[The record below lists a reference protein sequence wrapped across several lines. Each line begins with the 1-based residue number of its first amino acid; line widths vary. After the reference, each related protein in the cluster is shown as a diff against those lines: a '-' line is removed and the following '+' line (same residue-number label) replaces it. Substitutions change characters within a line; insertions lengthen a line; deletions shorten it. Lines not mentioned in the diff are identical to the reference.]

1 MKILTIV
8 PAHNEEPTLDS
19 CINGIRN
26 QTIETDILVVCDNC
40 TDKTEQLAQSLE
52 VNTLKTINNVHKKS
66 GNGHSDGLGWNWRI
80 LRDSIRNRV
89 STRLAHCQWGLPVN
103 LNC

>member
-66 GNGHSDGLGWNWRI
+66 G
-80 LRDSIRNRV
+80 
-89 STRLAHCQWGLPVN
+89 A
-103 LNC
+103 LNQALDKYLL

>member
-66 GNGHSDGLGWNWRI
+66 GALNQALDKYLLEGFDLAP
-80 LRDSIRNRV
+80 IRRALN
-89 STRLAHCQWGLPVN
+89 SCVN
-103 LNC
+103 IFNLYGCF

>member
-8 PAHNEEPTLDS
+8 PAHNEESTLDS

-40 TDKTEQLAQSLE
+40 TDNTEQLAKSLE
-52 VNTLKTINNVHKKS
+52 VNTLKTINNVHKKNNPLS
-66 GNGHSDGLGWNWRI
+66 
-80 LRDSIRNRV
+80 
-89 STRLAHCQWGLPVN
+89 
-103 LNC
+103 

>member
-8 PAHNEEPTLDS
+8 PAHNEGPTLDS

-52 VNTLKTINNVHKKS
+52 VNTLKTINNVHKKLDCTPD
-66 GNGHSDGLGWNWRI
+66 NGQIVKQWY
-80 LRDSIRNRV
+80 LR
-89 STRLAHCQWGLPVN
+89 Q
-103 LNC
+103 